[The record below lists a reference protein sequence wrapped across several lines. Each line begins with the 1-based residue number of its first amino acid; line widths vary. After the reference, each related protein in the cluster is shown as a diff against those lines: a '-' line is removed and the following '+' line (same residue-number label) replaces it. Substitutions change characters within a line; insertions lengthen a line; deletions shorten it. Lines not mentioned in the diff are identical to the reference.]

1 LNDAAPFVLFDASHL
16 LALALVAL
24 VGLALP
30 LGARHW
36 LSPARQVHLGQLL
49 GLIVVLQEVASLWL
63 RIQFYGEPWTGVLPL
78 HLCGLAML
86 LTAWTLL
93 WRHSRAYE
101 IVYFWAWGGAL
112 QALLTPDLQDGFPDP
127 RWISFFI
134 GHGLILIGVL
144 YATLVYRFRPWPISI
159 FRSLATLALVALL
172 IAPLNLLLEANY
184 LFLSQKPQQAS
195 LIDLLGPWPWYLGSL
210 ALLALLSSLLFYLP
224 FLIRDYRTRRRPG
237 TIEKRSLS

>member
-1 LNDAAPFVLFDASHL
+1 MHYPAPFVLFDTAHL

-24 VGLALP
+24 VGGALP
-30 LGARHW
+30 LAARRW
-36 LSPARQVHLGQLL
+36 LSLSWQVHLGQLL
-49 GLIVVLQEVASLWL
+49 GLMLLVQEIVGIWL
-63 RIQFYGEPWTGVLPL
+63 RTQYYGEPWTRVLPL
-78 HLCGLAML
+78 HLCGLAVL

-93 WRHSRAYE
+93 WRHYRAYE

-112 QALLTPDLQDGFPDP
+112 QALLTPDLRDGFPDP

-159 FRSLATLALVALL
+159 LKSLASLALAALL
-172 IAPLNLLLEANY
+172 IAPLNLLLDANY

-195 LIDLLGPWPWYLGSL
+195 LMDLLGPWPWYLGSL
-210 ALLALLSSLLFYLP
+210 ALLALLSSLVFYLP
-224 FLIRDYRTRRRPG
+224 FLIRDWRARRTSG